1 MELASIT
8 PEQWRIVWGFVKS
21 QMRGVPSPR
30 IGATDP
36 QFHTVSFRNDS
47 SEEIPPFAAMRI
59 TGVAML
65 DDQIV
70 LTVNK
75 PDSSTFETLINGP
88 QAVATTASG
97 DRNIGTG
104 YKYGILQAKV
114 EPGRTLGETLK
125 AKASSWELEDGT
137 GPFIF
142 LGYDTEYDCG
152 LVRYAASAGGGGGE
166 HGVIIKTPSG
176 GIAARSGTTV
186 SSASCDVFSI
196 VGTTLTDT
204 GNNIDVYNI
213 SISPVGASK
222 YGLAKKEYATGK
234 WVIDFEDCS

>member
-30 IGATDP
+30 IGATEP
-36 QFHTVSFRNDS
+36 QFDTVSFRNDS

-152 LVRYAASAGGGGGE
+152 LVRYAASAGGGSTLYRFETTAAYTTGTSVTATIKTMAGTTFASGATLKDPEAIFVGLASGAKGYCIAQGGE
-166 HGVIIKTPSG
+166 YFAIQALCAPEEGYV
-176 GIAARSGTTV
+176 
-186 SSASCDVFSI
+186 
-196 VGTTLTDT
+196 
-204 GNNIDVYNI
+204 
-213 SISPVGASK
+213 
-222 YGLAKKEYATGK
+222 
-234 WVIDFEDCS
+234 